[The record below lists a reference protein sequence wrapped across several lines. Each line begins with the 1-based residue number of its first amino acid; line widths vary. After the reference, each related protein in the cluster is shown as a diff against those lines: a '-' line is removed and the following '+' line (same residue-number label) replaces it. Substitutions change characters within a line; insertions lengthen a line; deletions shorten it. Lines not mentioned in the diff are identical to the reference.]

1 MAHTRLLSIYV
12 WGGPSAAGVDRSTT
26 TRARSSSAMPST
38 SWAAVGHPATTMAR
52 SAAASSTA
60 SRVEVC
66 NRARVRVVVTHPVP
80 PPAVDL
86 LRERGYDVAIG
97 SSEDAYPPEEL
108 AELVSGADAIL
119 ALLIDR
125 IDAEVLEA
133 AGPQLRVVS
142 NFAVGHENV
151 DLGSAASRGVKI
163 GNTPDVL
170 TQAVAEQTFALILA
184 VARRIVEGDRIVRE
198 RRFRRWGP
206 SFLLGMELRGKTLLI
221 VGLGRIGS
229 AVARIARDGFGMQ
242 VETLGRDG
250 DLLAALPEAD
260 VVTLHVPLTPET
272 QHLIAARELEAMKR
286 DAILVNTSR
295 GPVVDEAALVEAL
308 RAGDIAGAGLDVYEH
323 EPELAPGLSEL
334 DNVVFTPHAAS
345 ATREAR
351 TAMSRL
357 SADNLIAA
365 LEGREMPSEVVAPKD
380 SV

>member
-1 MAHTRLLSIYV
+1 
-12 WGGPSAAGVDRSTT
+12 
-26 TRARSSSAMPST
+26 
-38 SWAAVGHPATTMAR
+38 
-52 SAAASSTA
+52 
-60 SRVEVC
+60 
-66 NRARVRVVVTHPVP
+66 VRVVVTHPVP